1 MQNLRKLASVLSL
14 FTFEQPELTG
24 SEIAALLNRPK
35 STVYRTLNA
44 IAAAGFLDHD
54 RATGHY
60 RLGIRLAS
68 LGEIARQSTSLQRL
82 AHAALTRVTGQT
94 GELSTV
100 MVQTGPQG
108 INIEVVESRQVLM
121 LPGLVGTPQPLHAS
135 AGGKAILAW
144 QDEEAVIQTFP
155 WPLERF
161 TRSTITDRKRFLAEL
176 GLVRRNGYGT
186 SWGEHSADIVGAGA
200 PVRDHRGTVVAAMT
214 VGCPKTRASIATMT
228 LMIRTVVAEADRLSR
243 ALGFTG
249 EAHVLPAKLPN
260 LERAGALALA
270 RR

>member
-24 SEIAALLNRPK
+24 SEVAALLKRPK

-44 IAAAGFLDHD
+44 IASAGFLDHD

-82 AHAALTRVTGQT
+82 AHAALTRVTGAT
-94 GELSTV
+94 GEMSTI
-100 MVQTGPQG
+100 MVRTGKHG

-135 AGGKAILAW
+135 AGGKAILAAED
-144 QDEEAVIQTFP
+144 DETVTKMYT

-176 GLVRRNGYGT
+176 GQVRRIGYGT
-186 SWGEHSADIVGAGA
+186 SWGEHAADIVGAGA
-200 PVRDHRGTVVAAMT
+200 AVRDHRGDVIAAMT
-214 VGCPKTRASIATMT
+214 VGCPETRATPAAMT
-228 LMIRTVVAEADRLSR
+228 LMIRTIVAEADRLSR
-243 ALGFTG
+243 ALGFQG
-249 EAHVLPAKLPN
+249 DPPVLPAKLPN
-260 LERAGALALA
+260 IERAGAVALG